1 MTFCLNPDCQQPQNP
16 DNSEFCLSC
25 GEKLTSFLR
34 GRYRI
39 IRLIG
44 QGGFGRTYLAE
55 DEDRLKAYCVV
66 KQFSPQVQGTKSLE
80 KAIQLFGQEAVRLYE
95 LGEHTQIPT
104 LLAYF
109 EQDKRLY
116 LVQQFIEGQ
125 TLQQEIQQQGVFSE
139 QKIREVLAGILPILK
154 FIHDKQV
161 IHRDITPSNIIRR
174 KSDNRLMLIDF
185 GVSKLLSAETHAQPG
200 TKIGT
205 EGYAPME
212 QLRSGKAYPASDI
225 YSLGAT
231 CIYLMTQ
238 MKPDELYDPLEGRWM
253 WRELLSHKGR
263 RISDPIAHILD
274 RMLKDLISDRYQSA
288 SDVMKDLRVALSRPP
303 IAAASSGTANI
314 PVAASGSRPG
324 ISGQSPSQPK
334 ISGQPRISGPS
345 GPGVPS
351 SRPSASKSPLVSG
364 SRNSHSLKT
373 LTEHSRWVMAVAISP
388 DGQTVAS
395 GGLDD
400 TIRVWYLPTGELQQ
414 TLIGHTKAINCLTI
428 SPDGQTLASCSDD
441 GTVRIWHLA
450 SGKLMRTLSGHS
462 RHVNSVAIS
471 ADGQFL
477 ASGSDDRTV
486 VWWQLATGE
495 PLRTFPGLAG
505 MIRAVAISP
514 DGQTLASGGSDNQ
527 IKVWSL
533 KTGEQLRTFA
543 RSHFNSVNA
552 IAISLDNKTLISSSK
567 DKTIKVWDLAKGE
580 VIRSLLGHTDSVNA
594 IALSA
599 NGKLLVSGSSDTTVR
614 LWNLDKGELTATLHE
629 HTNSVN
635 SVAITTDGKFAISGS
650 SDNTVKIWKIA

>member
-1 MTFCLNPDCQQPQNP
+1 MTFCLNPDCQQPHNP
-16 DNSEFCLSC
+16 DNAEFCLNC
-25 GEKLTSFLR
+25 GEKLTPFLR

-39 IRLIG
+39 IRQIG
-44 QGGFGRTYLAE
+44 QGGFGKTYLAE
-55 DEDRLKAYCVV
+55 DEDRLRAYCVV
-66 KQFSPQVQGTKSLE
+66 KQFSPQVQGAKSLE

-125 TLQQEIQQQGVFSE
+125 TLQQESQQQGVFGE

-185 GVSKLLSAETHAQPG
+185 GVSKLLSAENFAQPG

-238 MKPDELYDPLEGRWM
+238 MKPDDLYDPLEGRWM
-253 WRELLSHKGR
+253 WRELMKHKGR
-263 RISDPIAHILD
+263 MISEPIAQILD
-274 RMLKDLISDRYQSA
+274 RMLKDLLNDRYQHA
-288 SDVMKDLRVALSRPP
+288 SDVMKDLRAALSRPP
-303 IAAASSGTANI
+303 IAANPSAGVPTPMPN
-314 PVAASGSRPG
+314 SRPG
-324 ISGQSPSQPK
+324 NSGHPPAQTRVSGRPGSPSSPP
-334 ISGQPRISGPS
+334 GNAARPS
-345 GPGVPS
+345 P
-351 SRPSASKSPLVSG
+351 SRPPVSG
-364 SRNSHSLKT
+364 SRNTHALKT
-373 LTEHSRWVMAVAISP
+373 LTGHSRWVMAVAVTP

-395 GGLDD
+395 AGLDD
-400 TIRVWYLPTGELQQ
+400 SIRLWHLPTGEHQQ

-428 SPDGQTLASCSDD
+428 SPDGQTLVSCSDD
-441 GTVRIWHLA
+441 GTVRIWHLP
-450 SGKLMRTLSGHS
+450 SGKLVRTLSGHS
-462 RHVNSVAIS
+462 RHVNSVVIS
-471 ADGQFL
+471 TDGQFL
-477 ASGSDDRTV
+477 ASGSEDRTMV
-486 VWWQLATGE
+486 LWKLATGE

-514 DGQTLASGGSDNQ
+514 DGQTLASGGLDNQ
-527 IKVWSL
+527 IKVWSV
-533 KTGEQLRTFA
+533 KTGQQIRTFA
-543 RSHFNSVNA
+543 RGHFNSVNA
-552 IAISLDNKTLISSSK
+552 IAISPDNKTLISGSK
-567 DKTIKVWDLAKGE
+567 DKTIKVWDLSKGE
-580 VIRSLLGHTDSVNA
+580 VIRTLTGHTDSVNA
-594 IALSA
+594 IALSP
-599 NGKLLVSGSSDTTVR
+599 NGKLLVSGSSDKTLR
-614 LWNLDKGELTATLHE
+614 LWNLEKGELTTTLHE

-635 SVAITTDGKFAISGS
+635 SIALTVDGKFLISGS
-650 SDNTVKIWKIA
+650 SDNTVKVWKIG